1 MNAANRS
8 MSFWKLADGL
18 AVFSETSGVLSFGV
32 TLNWQAGSLSRSFWK
47 SSLVMP
53 ISTL

>member
-8 MSFWKLADGL
+8 MSLWKLADGL
-18 AVFSETSGVLSFGV
+18 AVFSETSGVRSFGV
-32 TLNWQAGSLSRSFWK
+32 TLNWQFGSLSRSLWK